1 MLVACSVE
9 ALVLQAA
16 IAGRVAFL
24 WADAASQMEVAVE
37 VEVKV
42 AVDAASQMVV
52 ARVVTPFV

>member
-24 WADAASQMEVAVE
+24 WANAAYQMYVSVKVEVAI
-37 VEVKV
+37 V
-42 AVDAASQMVV
+42 ATAFEQHQ
-52 ARVVTPFV
+52 RRW

>member
-24 WADAASQMEVAVE
+24 WADAAYQMDVAVE
-37 VEVKV
+37 VEVAR
-42 AVDAASQMVV
+42 AVTAVE
-52 ARVVTPFV
+52 